1 MKNLYLVRHAKSSWK
16 YDVSD
21 HERPLKKRGTSD
33 AHLVSNYLK
42 DKIKNPDLVISSDAN
57 RAKTTAEIFTS
68 NLGINGSLIQYDH
81 ELYDFSGF
89 KLINVIK
96 ECNDAVNTLMI
107 FGHNYALTHFV
118 NEFGDKYV
126 DNVTTSGFTHIV
138 FNIDSWMD
146 LNKGKTLLTV
156 FPRDLKNK

>member
-16 YDVSD
+16 FDVSD
-21 HERPLKKRGTSD
+21 HERPLKKRGTID

-42 DKIKNPDLVISSDAN
+42 GKIKKPDMVISSDAN

-68 NLGINGSLIQYDH
+68 ILGIEESIIEYDH

-89 KLINVIK
+89 KLTKVIK
-96 ECNDAVNTLMI
+96 ECDDSINTLMI

-118 NEFGDKYV
+118 NEFGDKFI
-126 DNVTTSGFTHIV
+126 DNVTTSGFTHIALD
-138 FNIDSWMD
+138 IDSWQD
-146 LNKGKTLLTV
+146 LKKGRTILTV
-156 FPRDLKNK
+156 FPKDLKS